1 MEISTKELTEA
12 ICYANVNFVTKALEG
27 FGFRRNALPAFYC
40 SESKQLAVLALTTA
54 AAYGAGVN
62 MMKTLVG
69 HIAHAVDIFGV
80 LRYANNRF
88 YFNEAEQYKA
98 LVPEELRN
106 AILRDEPSD
115 EAISLIEGLDARIPS
130 RKGPMAALISYLI
143 DGQEV
148 TELSSRFNSPLLYR
162 MLRSDFMGVRETFL
176 VMASN
181 LKPCA
186 EEKIGATIIR
196 GDILSSPSLIMPAS
210 AIYMAKP
217 SDGEWGDDLLEAIKK
232 TNEFAGSEY
241 MAAEPADA
249 EPTVK

>member
-1 MEISTKELTEA
+1 MEISIKELTEA
-12 ICYANVNFVTKALEG
+12 IRYANVDFVTKALEG

-80 LRYANNRF
+80 LRYANSRF
-88 YFNEAEQYKA
+88 YFKYEAEQYKA

-106 AILRDEPSD
+106 AILKDEPSD

-148 TELSSRFNSPLLYR
+148 TKLSSRFNSPLLYR

-176 VMASN
+176 AMASN
-181 LKPCA
+181 LKPC
-186 EEKIGATIIR
+186 
-196 GDILSSPSLIMPAS
+196 AS

-232 TNEFAGSEY
+232 ANESAGFEY